1 MIDSMTRPKIFGPL
15 EFFTATRCNHDCV
28 GADFCGDCWDTLA
41 TPHYVYDKKR
51 FLHASVER
59 WSNEKPQTEGVA
71 WGDLSSQ

>member
-15 EFFTATRCNHDCV
+15 EFSPLPDVTMTVWAPIFAATAGIHWPLHT
-28 GADFCGDCWDTLA
+28 
-41 TPHYVYDKKR
+41 YVYDKKR

-71 WGDLSSQ
+71 WVT